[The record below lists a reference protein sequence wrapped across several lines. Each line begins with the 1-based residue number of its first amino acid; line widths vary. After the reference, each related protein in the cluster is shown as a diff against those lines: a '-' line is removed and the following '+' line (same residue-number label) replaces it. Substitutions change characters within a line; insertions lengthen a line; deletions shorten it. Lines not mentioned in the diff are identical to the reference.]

1 MDSSSVA
8 SHVVGM
14 VKGVTTSFVI
24 DMGIVLQVNSKP
36 HLVCSSNK
44 PAGQLAAGNPAVSR
58 TPAAHCCMCSIVTT
72 PPLAST
78 L

>member
-24 DMGIVLQVNSKP
+24 DMGIVLQVNSMP
-36 HLVCSSNK
+36 NFSL
-44 PAGQLAAGNPAVSR
+44 QL
-58 TPAAHCCMCSIVTT
+58 
-72 PPLAST
+72 
-78 L
+78 

>member
-24 DMGIVLQVNSKP
+24 DMGIVLQVKAC
-36 HLVCSSNK
+36 HILVCSSQQPVCGSLL
-44 PAGQLAAGNPAVSR
+44 PAGLLSFDHQLLTAVCAPHLR
-58 TPAAHCCMCSIVTT
+58 TSV
-72 PPLAST
+72 
-78 L
+78 

>member
-1 MDSSSVA
+1 MLDFRGPTWFEVDIDVDSSSVA

-24 DMGIVLQVNSKP
+24 DMGIVLQVKAC
-36 HLVCSSNK
+36 H
-44 PAGQLAAGNPAVSR
+44 
-58 TPAAHCCMCSIVTT
+58 
-72 PPLAST
+72 T

>member
-24 DMGIVLQVNSKP
+24 DMGIVLQVNSMP
-36 HLVCSSNK
+36 NFSLQLQRPVCDSLL
-44 PAGQLAAGNPAVSR
+44 PAGLLSVGLQLLTAVCA
-58 TPAAHCCMCSIVTT
+58 PHA
-72 PPLAST
+72 
-78 L
+78 